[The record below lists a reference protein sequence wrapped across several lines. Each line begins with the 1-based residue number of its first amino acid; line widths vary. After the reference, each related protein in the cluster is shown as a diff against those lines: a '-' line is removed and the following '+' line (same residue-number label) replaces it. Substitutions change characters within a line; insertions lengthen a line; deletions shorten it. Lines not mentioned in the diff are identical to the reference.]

1 MPNKNLPYR
10 LLCSKWLSP
19 LNARRFHNFRANR
32 RGYWALRIFFV
43 LFVVTLPAE
52 FIANDRP
59 LIIYYNG
66 SLYSPVLKTYPETV
80 FGGEFE
86 TEAEYREKEV
96 QALIKNKRGWIL
108 WPMIKYSYNT
118 VNLNLK
124 NPNNFLEKPNIL
136 Y

>member
-1 MPNKNLPYR
+1 MPKISKAYDNGDTYYVFKNSIDL
-10 LLCSKWLSP
+10 
-19 LNARRFHNFRANR
+19 
-32 RGYWALRIFFV
+32 
-43 LFVVTLPAE
+43 
-52 FIANDRP
+52 
-59 LIIYYNG
+59 
-66 SLYSPVLKTYPETV
+66 LKTYPETV

-124 NPNNFLEKPNIL
+124 NPAPAPPSLDNLLGTDDHPTPTGVFPIL
-136 Y
+136 WNLRNLLLVRLSTGTLP